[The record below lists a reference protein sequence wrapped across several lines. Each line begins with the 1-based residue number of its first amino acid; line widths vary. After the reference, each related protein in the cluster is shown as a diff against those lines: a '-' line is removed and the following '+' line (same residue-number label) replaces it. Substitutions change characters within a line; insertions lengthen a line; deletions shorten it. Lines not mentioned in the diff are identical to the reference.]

1 MSDSAIDRIIR
12 VTQFHEQFWSASHGW
27 APGTTADLL
36 AEARLDR
43 QLSFVHTLYD
53 FLKPFSPEAAEARQI
68 LGYTT
73 LRSLCEG
80 AVKLFFAVFLEDYR
94 TSDDAVF
101 DRKQM
106 LVLPEDLAFD
116 RLITLYLKYG
126 DVTFEPFL
134 RRIQQ
139 RGNAIHHFSD
149 RDIGTHEELV
159 ADIVTYSEFLRTVDS
174 QLPYPNGSYLSRS
187 RIVEVGSTSL
197 CWGQPQLPNWKVE

>member
-1 MSDSAIDRIIR
+1 MPNSAIDNIVRITR
-12 VTQFHEQFWSASHGW
+12 FHEQFWSASHGW
-27 APGTTADLL
+27 GPDPSADLL

-43 QLSFVHTLYD
+43 QLSFSHTLYD

-94 TSDDAVF
+94 ASTDAVF

-106 LVLPEDLAFD
+106 LVSPDDFAFD
-116 RLITLYLKYG
+116 RLIALFLKHG
-126 DVTFEPFL
+126 DATFEAFL

-149 RDIGTHEELV
+149 RDIGTHAELV
-159 ADIVTYSEFLRTVDS
+159 ADIVTYSEFLRNMDS
-174 QLPYPNGSYLSRS
+174 RLPYPDSYYYSDR
-187 RIVEVGSTSL
+187 E
-197 CWGQPQLPNWKVE
+197 